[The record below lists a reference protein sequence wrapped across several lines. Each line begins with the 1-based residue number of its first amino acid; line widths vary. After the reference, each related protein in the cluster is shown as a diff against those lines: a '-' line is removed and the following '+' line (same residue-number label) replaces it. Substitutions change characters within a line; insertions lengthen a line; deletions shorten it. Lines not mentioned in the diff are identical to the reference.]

1 MKPTL
6 RPSLTRAWPWILASN
21 FSTFFSQLPPPPPP
35 LTRALHITPIR
46 HRHIHSSL
54 SPPPPTPPPP
64 PLASSSSPSLLPL
77 FLRPPKYTTTV
88 SDLLEW
94 HSWAKSLAASVGSSF
109 EDSDNGPDSAL
120 LCRELSWLMEDV
132 LDGFD
137 PSLMRKAV
145 ASDDPDVI
153 ISLKADVQELYSL
166 WKQRIEE
173 RRPFQYVVGCEHW
186 RDLILCVR
194 EGVLIP
200 RPETEIVVDLVV
212 DVISKDQGLREG
224 LWADLGT
231 GSGAIAIGI
240 AKILGNYGRVIA
252 TDLSP
257 FAVPVASFNVE
268 RYSLQD
274 KIEVREGSWLEPLK
288 DVEGKV
294 AGLVSNP
301 PYIPSVDISGL
312 QAEVGRHEPRLAL
325 DGGAEGMD
333 DLLHLCNGAASML
346 KPGGFFAF
354 ETNGEKQCKFLVD
367 YMQNQL
373 PGSFCNVDTVS
384 DFAGIQRFV
393 TGSRNR

>member
-1 MKPTL
+1 MKPCTL
-6 RPSLTRAWPWILASN
+6 RPSFVRAWPCIASN
-21 FSTFFSQLPPPPPP
+21 FSTFFFQLPPPPPSP
-35 LTRALHITPIR
+35 LAHARNITQIR
-46 HRHIHSSL
+46 HRRFHSSL
-54 SPPPPTPPPP
+54 SAPPP
-64 PLASSSSPSLLPL
+64 PLLASSPPSLPLPL
-77 FLRPPKYTTTV
+77 FLRPPKHTTTV
-88 SDLLEW
+88 SELLEW

-109 EDSDNGPDSAL
+109 EDSDNGPDSSL
-120 LCRELSWLMEDV
+120 LCRELNWLMEDV
-132 LDGFD
+132 LHGFD
-137 PSLMRKAV
+137 PSLMHRAV
-145 ASDDPDVI
+145 ARDDPDIV
-153 ISLKADVQELYSL
+153 ISLRADVQELYSL

-173 RRPFQYVVGCEHW
+173 RRPFQYIVGCEHW

-200 RPETEIVVDLVV
+200 RPETEIIVDLVG
-212 DVISKDQGLREG
+212 DVISKDEELREG

-240 AKILGNYGRVIA
+240 AKILGNYGSVIA

-257 FAVPVASFNVE
+257 VAIQVASFNVQ

-274 KIEVREGSWLEPLK
+274 KIEVSEGSWLEPLK
-288 DVEGKV
+288 GVEGKV

-301 PYIPSVDISGL
+301 PYIPSDDISGL

-354 ETNGEKQCKFLVD
+354 ETNGEKQCEFLVD

-373 PGSFCNVDTVS
+373 PGSFCNVNTLS

-393 TGSRNR
+393 TGFRNR